1 MAPLPLHYLQNY
13 RSHHVSLK
21 QELQRQRIAL
31 AANKPSQTTPGKV
44 VKKQRVV
51 PEVAQVVGMTSTKPV
66 QGAGFVI
73 EMCFKYIGIYVC
85 HVIV

>member
-1 MAPLPLHYLQNY
+1 MYHGLNGKVRAYNMEWPHYHSHYLQNY

-51 PEVAQVVGMTSTKPV
+51 PEVAQAVGMTPQNLFKE
-66 QGAGFVI
+66 QGL
-73 EMCFKYIGIYVC
+73 
-85 HVIV
+85 